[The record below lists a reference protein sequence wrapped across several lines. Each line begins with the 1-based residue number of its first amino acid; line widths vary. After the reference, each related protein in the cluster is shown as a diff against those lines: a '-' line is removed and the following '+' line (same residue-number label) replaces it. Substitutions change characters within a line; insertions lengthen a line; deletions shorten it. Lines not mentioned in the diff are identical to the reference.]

1 MLSTLTTTTPPPQP
15 SASDAA
21 PTEPIVA
28 PPVLGSDAPL
38 PQAPAAPGSPLLP
51 QAPSRTIW
59 GLDPLQLHT
68 RYWAAH
74 GVQVVRQ
81 GEPSQI
87 VRQAELFLLTD
98 PRSLCLFKLAPVM
111 DSLNWIEP
119 SVMFIRLHDVRERG
133 YRERVVTDEFDRFVR
148 FERLYDSAD
157 RLARVV
163 ITPYREVAQLWQSA
177 PDPLTAWRRLRRFTP
192 KVERVTLSIDG
203 RVYDRSTD
211 REIGQ
216 FVQDL
221 VREWKRPDAT
231 IERAAPSAGE
241 CWRDPAAE
249 IAPDA
254 QLIGPVWV
262 GAGRKLDAAVTVIG
276 PAVVWDDPSAR
287 PEIDEIEWQSIEP
300 TAPPEDVAA
309 PTQNPVDLAFKRLFD
324 VFFAF
329 AALLFT
335 VPLYPFVMLAIWL
348 EDGRPFFYGHTRET
362 RGGREFRCWK
372 FRSMRNN
379 SDELTQKLIAEGK
392 NLGDGGRVYIDP
404 DADPRLL
411 RIGKFIRKYNVDELP
426 QFWNVLVGDMSVVGP
441 RPSPFKENQYC
452 PAWREARLSVRPGI
466 TGLWQIRRTRRQGAD
481 FQEWIKYDIEYVE
494 RRNWLFDLSIIW
506 KTIMMIVRKGTRQ

>member
-1 MLSTLTTTTPPPQP
+1 MTSALAP
-15 SASDAA
+15 ASDSAA
-21 PTEPIVA
+21 TPAVA
-28 PPVLGSDAPL
+28 VLPPASP
-38 PQAPAAPGSPLLP
+38 APAGNG
-51 QAPSRTIW
+51 APSPARLRTVW

-87 VRQAELFLLTD
+87 VRHAELFLLTD
-98 PRSLCLFKLAPVM
+98 PRSLCLFKLAPIM

-119 SVMFIRLHDVRERG
+119 SVLFIRVHDTRERG
-133 YRERVVTDEFDRFVR
+133 YRERVVTDAADRFVR
-148 FERLYDSAD
+148 FQRLYDTAD

-163 ITPYREVAQLWQSA
+163 ITPYREIAQLWQSA
-177 PDPLTAWRRLRRFTP
+177 PDPLTGWRRLRRFTP
-192 KVERVTLSIDG
+192 KVERVTLSVDG
-203 RVYDRSTD
+203 RVYDRTTD
-211 REIGQ
+211 REVAQ

-231 IERAAPSAGE
+231 IERAVRGPGE
-241 CWRDPAAE
+241 ACWRDPSAQLAG
-249 IAPDA
+249 DV

-262 GAGRKLDAAVTVIG
+262 GAGRTLPTGTTVIG
-276 PAVVWDDPSAR
+276 PAVMWDDDDAR
-287 PEIDEIEWQSIEP
+287 PAIDEIEWQSIEP
-300 TAPPEDVAA
+300 TAPPQDLSA
-309 PTQNPVDLAFKRLFD
+309 PAQNPVDLAFKRAFDIVFALF
-324 VFFAF
+324 
-329 AALLFT
+329 ALLAT
-335 VPLYPFVMLAIWL
+335 LPIYPFIMLWIWL
-348 EDGRPFFYGHTRET
+348 EDGRPFFFGHTRET
-362 RGGREFRCWK
+362 IGGREFRCWK

-379 SDELTQKLIAEGK
+379 SDELTAKLIAEGK
-392 NLGDGGRVYIDP
+392 NRGDGGRVYIDP
-404 DADPRLL
+404 DDDPRLL
-411 RIGKFIRKYNVDELP
+411 KIGRFIRKYNVDELP

-494 RRNWLFDLSIIW
+494 KRNWWFDLSIIW
-506 KTIMMIVRKGTRQ
+506 KTVMMIARKGTRQ